1 MKTRIKEEK
10 VNLRKSVKLT
20 ENVRAAELRA
30 KNKALNEG
38 IDFTSAGKVIEVDLN
53 EHEDHGKHVR
63 FADQEPSKNYIVRPV
78 DSNTKM
84 GRKPGIEEAIRE
96 EMDRRRQSSELRR
109 IAKIRGASALK
120 RSQMTRQK
128 ITDSFFEDPEEESV
142 VFHQKDPSLQRNQRC
157 VNLEKKSSLEKLSTF
172 YCICTSFLDFGT
184 IRQ

>member
-1 MKTRIKEEK
+1 M
-10 VNLRKSVKLT
+10 NLRKSVKLT

-53 EHEDHGKHVR
+53 EHEDRSKHVR

-109 IAKIRGASALK
+109 IAQIRGASALK

-128 ITDSFFEDPEEESV
+128 ITDSFFEDPDEESV

-157 VNLEKKSSLEKLSTF
+157 VNLEKILQWRNSPHF
-172 YCICTSFLDFGT
+172 IVICTSFCNLGT
-184 IRQ
+184 K

>member
-109 IAKIRGASALK
+109 IAQIRGASALK

-142 VFHQKDPSLQRNQRC
+142 VFHKKDPSLQRNQRC
-157 VNLEKKSSLEKLSTF
+157 VNLEKILH
-172 YCICTSFLDFGT
+172 
-184 IRQ
+184 